1 MKKMIKDGH
10 HVYEMMVVENTNQ
23 DIQYNQ
29 EDMMFGQV
37 LRKNKDELFIR
48 YWQKTI
54 SNIFK
59 DYERFAIKSSKIFRI
74 RKTKTIN

>member
-1 MKKMIKDGH
+1 MIKDGH

-29 EDMMFGQV
+29 EDMMFGPV
-37 LRKNKDELFIR
+37 LRKIKMNYLFVIG
-48 YWQKTI
+48 KTI